1 MQFFF
6 NLNFFFFIFL
16 SIIRIRGN
24 RDTIL
29 NVERHWIQGL
39 FNLIGSYYLFIEY
52 YEKSN
57 IIKNE
62 IIFLLFINLL
72 FINYLILKDKRTH
85 GISNV
90 SLKTKKTLKVTL
102 VNFN

>member
-1 MQFFF
+1 MQLFF
-6 NLNFFFFIFL
+6 NLKFFFFIFL

-62 IIFLLFINLL
+62 IIYLL
-72 FINYLILKDKRTH
+72 FINYLIPLKDKRTH
-85 GISNV
+85 RISNV
-90 SLKTKKTLKVTL
+90 SMYL
-102 VNFN
+102 